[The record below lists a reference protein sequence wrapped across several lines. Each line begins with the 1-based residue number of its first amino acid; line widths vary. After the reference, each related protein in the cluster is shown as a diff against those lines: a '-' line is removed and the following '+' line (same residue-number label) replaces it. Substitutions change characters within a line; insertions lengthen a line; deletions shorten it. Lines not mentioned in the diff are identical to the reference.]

1 VELLAQLGPW
11 PAVVAILNAVALLIL
26 AINRVIREFLTY
38 RLARRALKTK
48 KPRKALCALAKVIE
62 AQRGKRRGDRQR
74 KDDPPKSF
82 PPGHPPTPP
91 SGSSSP

>member
-38 RLARRALKTK
+38 RLARRGPQDKETPEGLVC
-48 KPRKALCALAKVIE
+48 PSE
-62 AQRGKRRGDRQR
+62 GD
-74 KDDPPKSF
+74 
-82 PPGHPPTPP
+82 
-91 SGSSSP
+91 